1 MSLDNKGIGRKGGI
15 SGRGSVLFLVILAL
29 LLIYITESGPRLLTS
44 IRQVT
49 YDLIAPITEFMGRPV
64 VALRRTSSALTDYTD
79 LINENAK
86 LKAQLNELLAWEDRA
101 LRLEAKIVRYEKLLN
116 VKIDG
121 QYNFKTSRVVADLG
135 GPFVRTVLIN
145 SGEDDGIRVGQAVF
159 GTSGFIGQIV
169 SVGNSSS
176 RVLLLT
182 DLNSRIPVQLE
193 PSGLQAIL
201 TGDNTSEP
209 ILNFYD
215 DKEVPEKGA
224 RVVTSGYGG
233 RISPGLIIGAVDVNR
248 QGEAR
253 VKLREK
259 ISNLNYVRVLDY
271 KFVEAPEE
279 ETQLPEA
286 LKIAPQNSEGQQTN
300 NKIESP

>member
-1 MSLDNKGIGRKGGI
+1 MSLDNRGIGRKGGI
-15 SGRGSVLFLVILAL
+15 SRRGSVLFLLIIAL
-29 LLIYITESGPRLLTS
+29 LLIYITNSGPRLLSS
-44 IRQVT
+44 IRQFT
-49 YDLIAPITEFMGRPV
+49 YDQIAPVTEFIGRPV
-64 VALRRTSSALTDYTD
+64 VVLRKTSSALTDYTN

-86 LKAQLNELLAWEDRA
+86 LKAQLNDLLAWEDRA
-101 LRLEAKIVRYEKLLN
+101 LRLEAKIVRYERLLN
-116 VKIDG
+116 VKVEG

-145 SGEDDGIRVGQAVF
+145 SGEDEKIRVGQAVF
-159 GTSGFIGQIV
+159 GASGFVGQVV

-201 TGDNTSEP
+201 TGDNTNEP

-215 DKEVPEKGA
+215 DKEVPEEGA

-233 RISPGLIIGAVDVNR
+233 RIAPGLIIGTVDVNR
-248 QGEAR
+248 QGQAR

-259 ISNLNYVRVLDY
+259 ISNINYVRVLDF
-271 KFVEAPEE
+271 KFIEAPED

-286 LKIAPQNSEGQQTN
+286 LKITPKNSESQNTD
-300 NKIESP
+300 NKIEAP

>member
-1 MSLDNKGIGRKGGI
+1 MSLDNRGIGRKGGI
-15 SGRGSVLFLVILAL
+15 SRRGSVLFLLIIAL
-29 LLIYITESGPRLLTS
+29 LLIYITNSGPRLLSS
-44 IRQVT
+44 IRQFA
-49 YDLIAPITEFMGRPV
+49 YDQIAPVTEFIGRPV
-64 VALRRTSSALTDYTD
+64 VVLRKTSSALTDYTN

-86 LKAQLNELLAWEDRA
+86 LKAQLNDLLAWEDRA
-101 LRLEAKIVRYEKLLN
+101 LRLEAKIVRYERLLN
-116 VKIDG
+116 VKVEG

-145 SGEDDGIRVGQAVF
+145 SGEDEKIRVGQAVF
-159 GTSGFIGQIV
+159 GASGFVGQVV

-201 TGDNTSEP
+201 TGDNTNEP

-215 DKEVPEKGA
+215 DKEVPEEGA

-233 RISPGLIIGAVDVNR
+233 RIAPGLIIGTVDVNR
-248 QGEAR
+248 QGQAR

-259 ISNLNYVRVLDY
+259 ISNINYVRVLDF
-271 KFVEAPEE
+271 KFIEAPVD

-286 LKIAPQNSEGQQTN
+286 LKITPKNSDSQNTD
-300 NKIESP
+300 NKIEAP

>member
-1 MSLDNKGIGRKGGI
+1 MSLDNRGIGRKGGI
-15 SGRGSVLFLVILAL
+15 SRRGSVLFLLIIAL
-29 LLIYITESGPRLLTS
+29 LLIYITNSGPRLLSS
-44 IRQVT
+44 IRQFT
-49 YDLIAPITEFMGRPV
+49 YDQIAPVTEFIGRPV
-64 VALRRTSSALTDYTD
+64 VVLRKTSSALTDYTN

-86 LKAQLNELLAWEDRA
+86 LKAQLNDLLAWEDRA
-101 LRLEAKIVRYEKLLN
+101 LRLEAKIVRYERLLN
-116 VKIDG
+116 VKVEG

-145 SGEDDGIRVGQAVF
+145 SGEDEKIRVGQAVF
-159 GTSGFIGQIV
+159 GASGFVGQVV

-201 TGDNTSEP
+201 TGDNTNEP

-215 DKEVPEKGA
+215 DKEVPEEGA

-233 RISPGLIIGAVDVNR
+233 RIAPGLIIGTVEVNR
-248 QGEAR
+248 QGQAR

-259 ISNLNYVRVLDY
+259 ISNINYVRVLDF
-271 KFVEAPEE
+271 KFIEAPED

-286 LKIAPQNSEGQQTN
+286 LKITPKNSESQNTD
-300 NKIESP
+300 NKIEAP